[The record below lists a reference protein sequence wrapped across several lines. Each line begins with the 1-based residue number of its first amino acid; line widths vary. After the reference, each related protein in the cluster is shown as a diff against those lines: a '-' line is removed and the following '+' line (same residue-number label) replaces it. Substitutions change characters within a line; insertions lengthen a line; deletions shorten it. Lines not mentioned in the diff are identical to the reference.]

1 MRKRMIHIALVVF
14 ALACMGT
21 VWVLTSPTLAL
32 RRIEIYGLENL
43 TEDDVLKKLPFSRG
57 DNLLLIS
64 TAAAERRLAADGR
77 IDSVSVRRSFPDG
90 VIIWVHEKKPV
101 YLLNCGTLWGI
112 SRDGVAIPIDDPR
125 RVASLPVI
133 NVAENYSP
141 LPYRP
146 VVDSSVVRS
155 VAFLNRIAETDPDFL
170 DRISEIS
177 SPEAGQFSLVLVGSG
192 IEVKMSDD
200 PAELEKLG
208 VIIANLDTDTISPYE
223 IDLRFPGQ
231 GIVRFKPKMP
241 EDKKNAET
249 ENG

>member
-1 MRKRMIHIALVVF
+1 
-14 ALACMGT
+14 
-21 VWVLTSPTLAL
+21 
-32 RRIEIYGLENL
+32 
-43 TEDDVLKKLPFSRG
+43 
-57 DNLLLIS
+57 
-64 TAAAERRLAADGR
+64 
-77 IDSVSVRRSFPDG
+77 
-90 VIIWVHEKKPV
+90 
-101 YLLNCGTLWGI
+101 
-112 SRDGVAIPIDDPR
+112 
-125 RVASLPVI
+125 
-133 NVAENYSP
+133 
-141 LPYRP
+141 
-146 VVDSSVVRS
+146 VVRS

-231 GIVRFKPKMP
+231 GIVRFKPKMS
-241 EDKKNAET
+241 EGKKTAET